1 MPNDMT
7 FYQAATLLN
16 AVQQQATGQASI
28 APANFNEF
36 VSAAQTTL
44 RTGYDPVMNAI
55 SQVFSRTIFSIR
67 PYDRR
72 FALAEISESAY
83 GNHVRKLSIA
93 DTPIEDDER
102 YKWPAGYDASHN
114 ANPLGDG
121 ESVDMQRIKKNQILQ
136 TNFYGANV
144 WQDHYTIWRDQLD
157 CAFSSPEEF
166 ARFVTMI
173 TGNMADKL
181 EQVRETMGRACVI
194 NSIIGTFGATA
205 RNYEMGAFNFTTRSI
220 PLLTLY
226 NEYTGESFTQADI
239 FKPANWAAFTR
250 WAFSIIQSVS
260 KLMEQRS
267 EAFQTVVD
275 GKHVMRHTPKDR
287 QKMFVHTQAMSMFDT
302 MASAVTYNDGYL
314 TLPNGVRVEEV
325 AYWQSIRNPMNIS
338 GSGSRIGENG
348 APVTVEM
355 GSGDIPSDLLVLA
368 YLFDEEALGYA
379 TLQQWAAPAPFNA
392 AGGYTNTWLHET
404 QRLYN
409 DHTEKSVVFVL
420 A

>member
-1 MPNDMT
+1 MPNDMS

-16 AVQQQATGQASI
+16 AVQQQVTGQTSL

-55 SQVFSRTIFSIR
+55 SQVFSSTIFSIR

-93 DTPIEDDER
+93 DTPIEEDER
-102 YKWPAGYDASHN
+102 YKWPAGYDASQT

-157 CAFSSPEEF
+157 CAFSGPEEF
-166 ARFVTMI
+166 ARFVAMI
-173 TGNMADKL
+173 TGNMSDKL

-194 NSIIGTFGATA
+194 NSIIGTLGEADAASSAFGLTH
-205 RNYEMGAFNFTTRSI
+205 RTI
-220 PLLTLY
+220 PMLTLY
-226 NEYTGESFTQADI
+226 NAYTGETFTQADI
-239 FKPANWAAFTR
+239 FKPDNWAAFTR

-267 EAFQTVVD
+267 EAFQTVVN
-275 GKHVMRHTPKDR
+275 GKHVMRHTPKER

-302 MASAVTYNDGYL
+302 MASAVTYNDGYI

-325 AYWQSIRNPMNIS
+325 AFWQSIKDPMSIE
-338 GSGSRIGENG
+338 GAGSRIGTNGTLVTHTLENP
-348 APVTVEM
+348 A
-355 GSGDIPSDLLVLA
+355 LVLA

-409 DHTEKSVVFVL
+409 DHTEKSVVFTL

>member
-93 DTPIEDDER
+93 DTPVEDDER
-102 YKWPAGYDASHN
+102 YKWPAGYDANHT

-121 ESVDMQRIKKNQILQ
+121 ESVDMQRIKKNQVLQ

-157 CAFSSPEEF
+157 CAFSSPDEF
-166 ARFVTMI
+166 ARFVAMV
-173 TGNMADKL
+173 TGNMSDKL

-194 NSIIGTFGATA
+194 NSIIGTLGEADAASSAFGLTH
-205 RNYEMGAFNFTTRSI
+205 RTI

-226 NEYTGESFTQADI
+226 NAYTGETFTQADI
-239 FKPANWAAFTR
+239 FKPDNWAAFTR

-267 EAFQTVVD
+267 EAFQTVVN

-287 QKMFVHTQAMSMFDT
+287 QKMYVHTQAMSMFDT
-302 MASAVTYNDGYL
+302 MASAVTYNDGYI

-325 AYWQSIRNPMNIS
+325 AFWQSIKDPMTVN
-338 GSGSRIGENG
+338 GTGSRIGTDG
-348 APVTVEM
+348 TPVTHTLE
-355 GSGDIPSDLLVLA
+355 SPALVIA

-409 DHTEKSVVFVL
+409 DHTEKSVVFTL

>member
-1 MPNDMT
+1 MPNDMS

-28 APANFNEF
+28 APANFDEF

-44 RTGYDPVMNAI
+44 RMGYDPVMNAI

-72 FALAEISESAY
+72 FALAEVSESAY

-102 YKWPAGYDASHN
+102 YKWPAGYDYDGSQA

-121 ESVDMQRIKKNQILQ
+121 ESVDMQRIKKNQVLQ

-157 CAFSSPEEF
+157 CAFSSPDEF
-166 ARFVTMI
+166 ARFVAMV
-173 TGNMADKL
+173 TGNMSDKL
-181 EQVRETMGRACVI
+181 EQVRESMGRACVI
-194 NSIIGTFGATA
+194 NSIIGTLGENNDIAAGMFDLTH
-205 RNYEMGAFNFTTRSI
+205 RTI
-220 PLLTLY
+220 PMISLY
-226 NEYTGESFTQADI
+226 NAYTGEEFTYADI
-239 FKPANWAAFTR
+239 FKPENWAAFTR

-275 GKHVMRHTPKDR
+275 GKHVMRHTPKDK

-325 AYWQSIRNPMNIS
+325 AFWQSIKNPMS
-338 GSGSRIGENG
+338 VQGTGSRIGTNG
-348 APVTVEM
+348 KPVTYTTETPA
-355 GSGDIPSDLLVLA
+355 IVLA

-409 DHTEKSVVFVL
+409 DHTEKSVVFLL

>member
-16 AVQQQATGQASI
+16 AVQQQATGQASL

-102 YKWPAGYDASHN
+102 YKWPAGYDASQT

-121 ESVDMQRIKKNQILQ
+121 ESVDMQRIKKNQVLQ

-166 ARFVTMI
+166 ARFVAMI
-173 TGNMADKL
+173 TGNMSDKL

-194 NSIIGTFGATA
+194 NSILGTIAEGESDAATSP
-205 RNYEMGAFNFTTRSI
+205 FNLTHRLV
-220 PLLTLY
+220 PMLTLY
-226 NEYTGESFTQADI
+226 NAYTGETFTQADI

-267 EAFQTVVD
+267 EAFQTVVN
-275 GKHVMRHTPKDR
+275 GKHVMRHTPKDK

-302 MASAVTYNDGYL
+302 MASAVTYNDGYI

-325 AYWQSIRNPMNIS
+325 AYWQSIKEPMIIK
-338 GSGSRIGENG
+338 GQGSRIGSNG
-348 APVTVEM
+348 TPVLYSTPE
-355 GSGDIPSDLLVLA
+355 SANIPVLA

>member
-93 DTPIEDDER
+93 DTPIEEDER
-102 YKWPAGYDASHN
+102 YKWPAANDATHT

-166 ARFVTMI
+166 ARFVAMI
-173 TGNMADKL
+173 TGNMSDKL

-194 NSIIGTFGATA
+194 NSIIGTFGARDYAAEPFGLAHRT
-205 RNYEMGAFNFTTRSI
+205 I

-226 NEYTGESFTQADI
+226 NTYTGEEFTRTDI

-267 EAFQTVVD
+267 EAFQTVVN
-275 GKHVMRHTPKDR
+275 GKHVMRHTPKDK

-302 MASAVTYNDGYL
+302 MASAVTYNDGYI

-325 AYWQSIRNPMNIS
+325 AYWQSIKNPMSIIGT
-338 GSGSRIGENG
+338 GSHIGEDG
-348 APVTVEM
+348 TPATASLSAEDQM
-355 GSGDIPSDLLVLA
+355 LVLA

-379 TLQQWAAPAPFNA
+379 TMQQWAAPAPFNA

-409 DHTEKSVVFVL
+409 DHTEKSVVFAL
-420 A
+420 M

>member
-16 AVQQQATGQASI
+16 AVQQQATGQASL

-55 SQVFSRTIFSIR
+55 SQVFSRTIFSTR

-93 DTPIEDDER
+93 DTPVEDDER
-102 YKWPAGYDASHN
+102 YKWPAGYDATHT

-157 CAFSSPEEF
+157 CAFSSPDEF
-166 ARFVTMI
+166 ARFVAMI

-194 NSIIGTFGATA
+194 NSIIGTIAQA
-205 RNYEMGAFNFTTRSI
+205 DVAAAPFNLSHRII
-220 PLLTLY
+220 PLRPLY
-226 NEYTGESFTQADI
+226 NAYTGETLTQADI

-250 WAFSIIQSVS
+250 WAFSVIQSVS

-267 EAFQTVVD
+267 EAFQTVVN
-275 GKHVMRHTPKDR
+275 GKHVMRHTPKNR

-302 MASAVTYNDGYL
+302 MASAVTYNDGYI

-325 AYWQSIRNPMNIS
+325 AYWQSINNPMQIAGTGSFINASGGVGTGTLDADANI
-338 GSGSRIGENG
+338 
-348 APVTVEM
+348 
-355 GSGDIPSDLLVLA
+355 LVLA

-409 DHTEKSVVFVL
+409 DHTEKSVVFTL
-420 A
+420 D

>member
-1 MPNDMT
+1 MPDNMT

-16 AVQQQATGQASI
+16 AVQQQVTGQASI
-28 APANFNEF
+28 APATFENF
-36 VSAAQTTL
+36 VSVAQTTL

-55 SQVFSRTIFSIR
+55 NQVLSRTIFSTR

-102 YKWPAGYDASHN
+102 YKWPTGYDASQT

-157 CAFSSPEEF
+157 CAFSSPDEF
-166 ARFVTMI
+166 ARFVTMV
-173 TGNMADKL
+173 TSNMADKL

-194 NSIIGTFGATA
+194 NSIIGVASTNDAATSP
-205 RNYEMGAFNFTTRSI
+205 FNLTHRVI
-220 PLLTLY
+220 PLLSLY
-226 NEYTGESFTQADI
+226 NAYTGETFTQADI

-302 MASAVTYNDGYL
+302 MASAVTYNDGYI

-325 AYWQSIRNPMNIS
+325 AFWQSINNPMAIVGT
-338 GSGSRIGENG
+338 GSCIGDNG
-348 APVTVEM
+348 MPATHTLSAPA
-355 GSGDIPSDLLVLA
+355 LVIA

-392 AGGYTNTWLHET
+392 AGGYMNTWLHET

-409 DHTEKSVVFVL
+409 DHTEKSVAFVL

>member
-16 AVQQQATGQASI
+16 AVLQQATGQASI

-93 DTPIEDDER
+93 DTPIEEDER
-102 YKWPAGYDASHN
+102 YKWPAGYDASQT

-121 ESVDMQRIKKNQILQ
+121 ESVDMQRIKKNQVLQ

-157 CAFSSPEEF
+157 CAFSGPEEF
-166 ARFVTMI
+166 ARFAAMI
-173 TGNMADKL
+173 TSNMSDKL

-194 NSIIGTFGATA
+194 NSIIGTIGEHDFVNGPFALTH
-205 RNYEMGAFNFTTRSI
+205 RVI

-226 NEYTGESFTQADI
+226 NAYTGETFTQADI
-239 FKPANWAAFTR
+239 FKPANWAPFTR

-267 EAFQTVVD
+267 EAFQTVVN

-302 MASAVTYNDGYL
+302 MANAVTYNDGYI

-325 AYWQSIRNPMNIS
+325 AFWQSIKNPMEVV
-338 GSGSRIGENG
+338 GTGSRIGSDGNVHSNNISEAEN
-348 APVTVEM
+348 P
-355 GSGDIPSDLLVLA
+355 PLVLA

-409 DHTEKSVVFVL
+409 DHTEKSVVFIL

>member
-55 SQVFSRTIFSIR
+55 SQVFSRTIFSTR

-93 DTPIEDDER
+93 DTPIEEDER
-102 YKWPAGYDASHN
+102 YKWPAGYDASQTK
-114 ANPLGDG
+114 NPLGDG

-157 CAFSSPEEF
+157 CAFSSPDEF
-166 ARFVTMI
+166 ARFVTMV
-173 TGNMADKL
+173 TGNMSDKL

-194 NSIIGTFGATA
+194 NSIIGVASAHDAATSP
-205 RNYEMGAFNFTTRSI
+205 FNLTHRVI

-226 NEYTGESFTQADI
+226 NAYTGETYTQADI

-275 GKHVMRHTPKDR
+275 GKHVMRHTPKDK

-302 MASAVTYNDGYL
+302 MASAVTYNDGYI

-325 AYWQSIRNPMNIS
+325 AFWQSINDPMSID
-338 GSGSRIGENG
+338 GKGTCIGDNG
-348 APVTVEM
+348 TPVIHTLNT
-355 GSGDIPSDLLVLA
+355 PALVIA

>member
-55 SQVFSRTIFSIR
+55 SQVFSRTIFRIR

-93 DTPIEDDER
+93 DTPIEEDER
-102 YKWPAGYDASHN
+102 YKWPAGYDATHT

-121 ESVDMQRIKKNQILQ
+121 ESVDMQRIKKNQVLQ

-166 ARFVTMI
+166 ARFVAMV

-194 NSIIGTFGATA
+194 NSILGTIGEGEDATA
-205 RNYEMGAFNFTTRSI
+205 VSPFNLTRRLI
-220 PLLTLY
+220 PMLTLY
-226 NEYTGESFTQADI
+226 NAYTGESFTQADI

-267 EAFQTVVD
+267 EAFQTVVN
-275 GKHVMRHTPKDR
+275 GKHVMRHTPKDK

-302 MASAVTYNDGYL
+302 MASAITYNDGYI

-325 AYWQSIRNPMNIS
+325 AYWQSIKEPMIIRGQS
-338 GSGSRIGENG
+338 SRIGADGTPVLYSTPEN
-348 APVTVEM
+348 VN
-355 GSGDIPSDLLVLA
+355 IPILA

-409 DHTEKSVVFVL
+409 DHTEKSVVFAL

>member
-1 MPNDMT
+1 MPNDMN
-7 FYQAATLLN
+7 FYQVATLLN

-55 SQVFSRTIFSIR
+55 SQVLSRTIFSIR

-72 FALAEISESAY
+72 FALAEISEAAY

-102 YKWPAGYDASHN
+102 YKWPAGYDARQT

-121 ESVDMQRIKKNQILQ
+121 ESVDMQRIKKNQLLQ

-166 ARFVTMI
+166 GRFVAMV

-194 NSIIGTFGATA
+194 NSIIGTLGEADDASSAFGLTH
-205 RNYEMGAFNFTTRSI
+205 RTI
-220 PLLTLY
+220 PMLTLY
-226 NEYTGESFTQADI
+226 NAYTGETFTQTDI
-239 FKPANWAAFTR
+239 FKPGNWAAFTR

-267 EAFQTVVD
+267 EAFQTVVNN
-275 GKHVMRHTPKDR
+275 KHVMRHTPKDK
-287 QKMFVHTQAMSMFDT
+287 QKMFVHSQAMSMFDT
-302 MASAVTYNDGYL
+302 MASAVTYNDGYI

-325 AYWQSIRNPMNIS
+325 AFWQSIKDPMSIV
-338 GSGSRIGENG
+338 GTGSRIGTNG
-348 APVTVEM
+348 EPVSHTVET
-355 GSGDIPSDLLVLA
+355 PALVLA

-409 DHTEKSVVFVL
+409 DHTEKSVAFTL
-420 A
+420 T